1 MRLEVIVNPAREHG
15 RFHRRAPRLRKRF
28 HPTVQVQ
35 ARGGQRSFRM
45 DFATTVL
52 HAVTD
57 LSLVNIQPDVIH
69 RFHGGASLVFSESA
83 CSLSSAFL
91 HHALLLRPIHSNLP
105 GTSNSGVSYS
115 SGHTS
120 DGRKFYSRN
129 TRQV

>member
-15 RFHRRAPRLRKRF
+15 RFHRRAPRLRQRF

-57 LSLVNIQPDVIH
+57 LSLVNIQPDIIH

-91 HHALLLRPIHSNLP
+91 HHALLLRPIHSNL
-105 GTSNSGVSYS
+105 SGVGPTLRLYV
-115 SGHTS
+115 
-120 DGRKFYSRN
+120 SRL
-129 TRQV
+129 TPI